1 MDTPDPTNPVGF
13 RAWTDETVR
22 FADLDPLGHANNTAF
37 NVYFESARAALFTEA
52 GALEQNGRSV
62 VIARLTIDFRTE
74 LNYGDQLRIGTRLLK
89 LRRTSAV
96 LGHGLFRRETCAA
109 TAEVVCV
116 LFDLATHRP
125 TVIAPDLRRFLEA
138 LA

>member
-1 MDTPDPTNPVGF
+1 
-13 RAWTDETVR
+13 
-22 FADLDPLGHANNTAF
+22 
-37 NVYFESARAALFTEA
+37 
-52 GALEQNGRSV
+52 

-109 TAEVVCV
+109 TAEIDSEFKHEADCKAKIGSALKKVCSKSGMAPH
-116 LFDLATHRP
+116 AT
-125 TVIAPDLRRFLEA
+125 VAK
-138 LA
+138 